1 MFKKLDSILNTI
13 MATFVGVFIG
23 HSIYKYYHYIKF
35 PDLYKLQSTP
45 CYTSII
51 IYGIITAIL
60 LTISA
65 ILKSLIKQKK
75 NSNE

>member
-1 MFKKLDSILNTI
+1 MDILWLIDRNGWIICLKT
-13 MATFVGVFIG
+13 
-23 HSIYKYYHYIKF
+23 
-35 PDLYKLQSTP
+35 TP